1 MPQESGIPT
10 GQADP
15 DSTSPATLRDRAR
28 RIRPRPKPLAKT
40 MLTSGVSLPPHTVN
54 NASMPPKRDRSNP
67 FFFKT
72 HGENSTPYLIHFYYF
87 PYLYRHQLFAVAT
100 DFLSADDTGN
110 RRKVPSERRQT
121 EGTSGLKTFCHRNKH
136 ACPLMQT
143 DSNCGRS
150 RWGLPPIRRESAQRG
165 CRGRRS
171 TGNADPGI

>member
-1 MPQESGIPT
+1 MPQESRIPT
-10 GQADP
+10 GQAEP

-28 RIRPRPKPLAKT
+28 RIRPRPKPLART

-67 FFFKT
+67 FFQKPWRKQ
-72 HGENSTPYLIHFYYF
+72 HS
-87 PYLYRHQLFAVAT
+87 LFAPFLLFSLSLQTPVICRR
-100 DFLSADDTGN
+100 DRLLSADATGN
-110 RRKVPSERRQT
+110 RRKVSSERRQT